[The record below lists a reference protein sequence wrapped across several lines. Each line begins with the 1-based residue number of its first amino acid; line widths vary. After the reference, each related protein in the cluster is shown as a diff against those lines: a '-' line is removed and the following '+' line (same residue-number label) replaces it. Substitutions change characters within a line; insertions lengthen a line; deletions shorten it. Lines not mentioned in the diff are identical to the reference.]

1 MKVRRLRIFLVSSVA
16 VMAQFAAPS
25 ISVAQV
31 SAASQRPTPPVILSV
46 VADNPYAARANLTV
60 TFENTFDP
68 TRIRA
73 THVYAR
79 YTFADGITRNRTCT
93 VKGESTSCVIKNVP
107 RPTGSNAKLAI
118 SISARTTI
126 YRFTVGTG
134 AASVRYYGTSSSSE
148 IFPFELDAGIVPSVN
163 ALIPSEVS
171 RGRRA
176 IEARFTLP
184 VPATGEVD
192 ANAKIKVT
200 FLKVGTKNARS
211 CLTLASDQKC
221 TVTLYEGISYLVTA
235 TSYPGSGRKGAS
247 SIPFEWTVGPAG
259 YPSS

>member
-1 MKVRRLRIFLVSSVA
+1 
-16 VMAQFAAPS
+16 MAQFAAPS

-68 TRIRA
+68 TRIRG
-73 THVYAR
+73 TKVYAR
-79 YTFADGITRNRTCT
+79 YTLADGRKQTRTCT
-93 VKGESTSCVIKNVP
+93 AKVDGNSCVLKSVP
-107 RPTGSNAKLAI
+107 RPTGSNVKLAI

-126 YRFTVGTG
+126 NRFTAGTG
-134 AASVRYYGTSSSSE
+134 AALIRYGGTSSYSE
-148 IFPFELDAGIVPSVN
+148 IFPLELDARIVPSVN

-192 ANAKIKVT
+192 PNAKVKVT
-200 FLKVGTKNARS
+200 FVRVDIRHSYS
-211 CLTLASDQKC
+211 CLSLASSQKC
-221 TVTLYEGISYLVTA
+221 TVTLREGISYLVT
-235 TSYPGSGRKGAS
+235 TTTYSGKGRKGAS